1 MSMNKPPRVWVSNE
15 KPKAGDILRV
25 RAQMEHVMET
35 GLRNDPATSKPRPRH
50 IMNHFEAKLG
60 GKLIFTWDPG
70 TSIAQNPYI
79 EFTFKARQSGEL
91 TMLWKD
97 DQGQTLTATRRKTHA
112 LQYWPL
118 PVAGAQVAHLKHGRG
133 RRDGRAAA
141 GGPHCGWCGGP
152 CGGKSGKRFHRRPW

>member
-1 MSMNKPPRVWVSNE
+1 MSMNKPARVWVSNE

-35 GLRNDPATSKPRPRH
+35 GLRVDPATGKARPRH
-50 IMNHFEAKLG
+50 ILSHFEAKLD

-91 TMLWKD
+91 TMFWKD
-97 DQGQTLTATRRKTHA
+97 DQGATLTASKTIT
-112 LQYWPL
+112 
-118 PVAGAQVAHLKHGRG
+118 VG
-133 RRDGRAAA
+133 
-141 GGPHCGWCGGP
+141 
-152 CGGKSGKRFHRRPW
+152 

>member
-1 MSMNKPPRVWVSNE
+1 MKAIFNKAPLTTNTLSPLSLGAIRPEGW
-15 KPKAGDILRV
+15 L

-35 GLRNDPATSKPRPRH
+35 GLRNDPATGKPRPRH

-79 EFTFKARQSGEL
+79 EFTFKARRSSEL

-97 DQGQTLTATRRKTHA
+97 DQGQTLTASKTIT
-112 LQYWPL
+112 
-118 PVAGAQVAHLKHGRG
+118 VG
-133 RRDGRAAA
+133 
-141 GGPHCGWCGGP
+141 
-152 CGGKSGKRFHRRPW
+152 